1 MNEPI
6 LSLIN
11 ISKGY
16 GKKKVIENMTLEFQK
31 GQSVVLAGQNGAG
44 KSTLLRCMG
53 GVSMLDHGEVRYGY
67 GITKKQIGF
76 ISDAL
81 SLFEDWNLQQGI
93 DFHCHVFG
101 IKEFNDRLIK
111 QIGLNRKDK
120 IKHLSAGQR
129 VIYHL
134 SLILSQKPE
143 VLLIDE
149 IIHLIDPYIRELLLE
164 SLIEAID
171 SLQTTVIM
179 VNHTF
184 TETEKIPERV
194 LIMEEGAFILDEP
207 IEQLKSKMRKV
218 VTETEITDGMPCIF
232 KKMTGSFK
240 EYFIYPFQPEL
251 AQHLPYEF
259 LTLDLND
266 IVKAFIGGSYDKKRD
281 Q

>member
-6 LSLIN
+6 ITLNN
-11 ISKGY
+11 ISKSY

-44 KSTLLRCMG
+44 KSTLLRCMS
-53 GVSMLDHGEVRYGY
+53 GVSMLDRGEVRCGY

-76 ISDAL
+76 ISDGL
-81 SLFEDWNLQQGI
+81 SLFENWSLQQGI
-93 DFHCHVFG
+93 EFHCRVFG
-101 IKEFNDRLIK
+101 IKEFDDKLIQ

-120 IKHLSAGQR
+120 IKNLSAGQR

-143 VLLIDE
+143 LLLIDE

-171 SLQTTVIM
+171 SLQTTLIM

-184 TETEKIPERV
+184 TETEKIPERI
-194 LIMEEGAFILDEP
+194 LIMEEGKFILDEP
-207 IEQLKSKMRKV
+207 TEQLKSRIRKV
-218 VTETEITDGMPCIF
+218 VTEIELSAGMPCIF
-232 KKMTGSFK
+232 KKETGTFK

-251 AQHLPYEF
+251 ATKFPYDY
-259 LTLDLND
+259 LILDLND
-266 IVKAFIGGSYDKKRD
+266 IVKAFIGGSYDKKRSA
-281 Q
+281 